1 MTSLER
7 MVAAVR
13 GEALDRYPVMNPYPF
28 WSMQPHWPE
37 LAGLTFAH
45 FYDGSDEQR
54 MTCYRA
60 AKEQLGVDCL
70 PVWRG
75 VCGRDESRRIENEA
89 GDCPATWQSTEFPIY
104 LHNLKTDER
113 TRIDDYYID
122 SPIEEARY
130 KTVAD
135 VEAEPAPQS
144 AQELLAEP
152 ENEMARKVV
161 AEFGETTFLFYD
173 VGGPFSHCY
182 RSLTFEGLFEKVID
196 YPALVHAIAE
206 RQTQHLVQ
214 YARAAAETGIH
225 AIRINEYPAGAELLS
240 PEQCAEFVWPYLKR
254 VVDACHDAGILVI
267 LEFLGWVEPRLEDV
281 AKLGLDMLQIESSMK
296 GYRNSVAECRKV
308 LGEGVCI
315 LGNTP
320 IREVLELGDRSAWQ
334 ADAEEQAR
342 AAGAEGRFV
351 ICTGSPTTWA
361 TPPKRLLEW
370 ARFMQER
377 IVPSRVSNAA
387 LQKLDD
393 SSMSDLSDS

>member
-7 MVAAVR
+7 MMAAVR
-13 GEALDRYPVMNPYPF
+13 GESLDRYPVMNPYPF

-45 FYDGSDEQR
+45 FYNGSDEQR
-54 MTCYRA
+54 MTFYRA
-60 AKEQLGVDCL
+60 IEEQLGVDCM

-75 VCGRDESRRIENEA
+75 TCGQDESWRIENKA
-89 GDCPATWQSTEFPIY
+89 GDCPSRWQSTEFPIY

-113 TRIDDYYID
+113 RRIDDYYAD
-122 SPIEEARY
+122 PHVGEARY

-135 VEAEPAPQS
+135 VNAEPPLQS
-144 AQELLAEP
+144 ADEILADRT
-152 ENEMARKVV
+152 NEMACKVV
-161 AEFGETTFLFYD
+161 AEFGERMFLFYD

-182 RSLTFEGLFEKVID
+182 RSLTFEGLYEKVIED
-196 YPALVHAIAE
+196 PALVHAIAE
-206 RQTQHLVQ
+206 RQTQHLIQ
-214 YARAAAETGIH
+214 YARAAAATGIH

-240 PEQCAEFVWPYLKR
+240 PGQCAEFVWPYLKR
-254 VVDACHDAGILVI
+254 VTDACHDAGILVI
-267 LEFLGWVEPRLEDV
+267 LEFLGWVEPRLEEI

-320 IREVLELGDRSAWQ
+320 IREVLELGDRSAWL

-342 AAGAEGRFV
+342 GIGAEGRFV
-351 ICTGSPTTWA
+351 ICTGSPTTHA

-370 ARFMQER
+370 ARFMQESLLTGLTP
-377 IVPSRVSNAA
+377 VEGLV
-387 LQKLDD
+387 
-393 SSMSDLSDS
+393 